1 MFGGL
6 VRWHPLGRSYWQQK
20 DLRKGKKMFE
30 GLVSRQERN
39 QLLDELCGD
48 LDNFAPQSMGNKL
61 DSFVFETDVPSG
73 NGNAASS
80 PDQEAA

>member
-1 MFGGL
+1 M
-6 VRWHPLGRSYWQQK
+6 

-48 LDNFAPQSMGNKL
+48 LDNFGPQSMGNKL
-61 DSFVFETDVPSG
+61 DGATADTDVPV
-73 NGNAASS
+73 GNAAS
-80 PDQEAA
+80 PDQEIA